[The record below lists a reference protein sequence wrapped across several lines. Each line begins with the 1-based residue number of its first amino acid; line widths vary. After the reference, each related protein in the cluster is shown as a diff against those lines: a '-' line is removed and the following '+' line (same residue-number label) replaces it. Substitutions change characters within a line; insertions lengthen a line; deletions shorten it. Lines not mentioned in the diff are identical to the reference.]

1 VGVLGPVAA
10 VQGRSEGA
18 HVLQRPKV
26 DVDARL
32 VARRVDGGLGGRV
45 FGVRHLE
52 HHLHV
57 VVGAGAAGPAVEVPL
72 PRRRDE
78 EVVLARVELQ
88 PSRCRTKRPKSDG
101 ELLLFTGFITDC
113 NYAGIRLTDPTTI
126 VLLLRH
132 IVDDV
137 LLQVLVPFSGGAP
150 VPGADQIHLV
160 VLPWHITLIDV
171 HDVVGVVNPEDGVGR
186 VPVQV
191 VHPGGTGGGEGGQQA
206 DQHLHESSHHP
217 PTKP

>member
-1 VGVLGPVAA
+1 VGVLGPVAP

-18 HVLQRPKV
+18 HVLQRPQV
-26 DVDARL
+26 DVDAGL

-45 FGVRHLE
+45 LRVRHLE

-57 VVGAGAAGPAVEVPL
+57 VVGAGPAGPAVEVAL
-72 PRRRDE
+72 PRRGDE

-88 PSRCRTKRPKSDG
+88 PSWCRTKRPESDG

-113 NYAGIRLTDPTTI
+113 DYAGIRLTDATTI
-126 VLLLRH
+126 ILLLGH
-132 IVDDV
+132 VVDDV
-137 LLQVLVPFSGGAP
+137 LLQVLVPVPGGAP
-150 VPGADQIHLV
+150 VPRADQVHLV
-160 VLPWHITLIDV
+160 VLPRHVTLIYV
-171 HDVVGVVNPEDGVGR
+171 HDVVGVVDPEDGVGR

-191 VHPGGTGGGEGGQQA
+191 VYPGGPGGGEGGQQT